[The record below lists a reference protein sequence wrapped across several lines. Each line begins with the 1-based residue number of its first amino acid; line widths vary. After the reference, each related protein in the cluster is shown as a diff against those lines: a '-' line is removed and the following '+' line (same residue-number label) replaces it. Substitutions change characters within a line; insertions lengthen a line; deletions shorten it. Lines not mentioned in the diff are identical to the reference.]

1 MCWMVAREVITPAPE
16 GIAGTF
22 TCRNDFFCLRGKTP
36 ALKTWHTCNFF
47 LLVWS
52 HESKSV
58 PPTQRQHM
66 WIIDA
71 FLIVCLLPSSHT
83 HHDVQ
88 ILLASDIF
96 KGPSWGGK
104 TAAVCLM
111 EGQTGPKH
119 TAPSPIFTTKW
130 AFKRVF
136 IVFCISIETKKPCL
150 NYSNFWI
157 PSPSQIWNTLECQC
171 FFAWHIQINNVGRC
185 FLLLFLLCPS
195 ARMTVGAARN
205 GCCSSDSR
213 AVLFCTEPE
222 WIHIHMPAWVRLLP
236 DVSTDAAE

>member
-119 TAPSPIFTTKW
+119 TAPSPIFATKW
-130 AFKRVF
+130 AFYLLSLLSSAFPLKQKSLV
-136 IVFCISIETKKPCL
+136 
-150 NYSNFWI
+150 WM
-157 PSPSQIWNTLECQC
+157 
-171 FFAWHIQINNVGRC
+171 IQISE
-185 FLLLFLLCPS
+185 FHPLLKS
-195 ARMTVGAARN
+195 ET
-205 GCCSSDSR
+205 
-213 AVLFCTEPE
+213 
-222 WIHIHMPAWVRLLP
+222 H
-236 DVSTDAAE
+236 